1 MQSMMTAKLN
11 LPQSL
16 RRLYGFL
23 RFIVQRMLALNMTQ
37 VASSLTFT
45 TLLAIIPLLTVT
57 LIVISAFP
65 VFAEFNSRFKSVL
78 ISTLVPSF
86 ADKINVYLDQ
96 FVSNVGNLTAF
107 GLIALCVTALLLL
120 RTIAEAFN
128 AIWRVR
134 TPRSLPQQ
142 LLVYWTV
149 LTLGPLLLGAGL
161 SVWRLFYSSFGTRD
175 DWPFVARLLETCSSL
190 VFTTMILWLL
200 YRVVPNRS
208 VPARHA
214 LVGALSAAVVIEL
227 GRYSFAYYVG
237 SLASYQLLYG
247 AFASLPVFLLWL
259 YCLWLVVL
267 GGAIL
272 TSSLSY
278 WRGEAWLRPDD
289 ARRNFQDTIEILL
302 LLYQGQKDG
311 RAVNLYQMRQRIRA
325 GFDQLGMLL
334 ETLVKHAYVQQGR
347 DGWVLKRSADHIMLS
362 DVLRLYISDQ
372 ATDQANRIEETVN
385 AFLQPI
391 FSSLDISL
399 QTFAEQT
406 ALADISLPATPEP
419 DPELPPESE
428 G

>member
-1 MQSMMTAKLN
+1 MMPAKLTF
-11 LPQSL
+11 PQTV
-16 RRLYGFL
+16 RRLYGFI
-23 RFIVQRMLALNMTQ
+23 RFIVQRALALNMTQ

-45 TLLAIIPLLTVT
+45 TLLAIIPLFTVT
-57 LIVISAFP
+57 LMVISAFP
-65 VFAEFNSRFKSVL
+65 VFADFNNRFKSVL
-78 ISTLVPSF
+78 LSTLVPSY
-86 ADKINVYLDQ
+86 ADKISVYLEQ
-96 FVSNVGNLTAF
+96 FVHNVGNLTAF
-107 GLIALCVTALLLL
+107 GLIALGVTALLLL
-120 RTIAEAFN
+120 RTIEEAFN

-149 LTLGPLLLGAGL
+149 LTLGPLLLGGGL
-161 SVWRLFYSSFGTRD
+161 SVWRLFYASFGTRA
-175 DWPFVARLLETCSSL
+175 DWPFVARLLETFSSL
-190 VFTTMILWLL
+190 GFTAMILWLL

-214 LVGALSAAVVIEL
+214 LVGALSTAVVIEI
-227 GRYSFAYYVG
+227 GRYSFAYYVD
-237 SLASYQLLYG
+237 SMASYQLLYG

-289 ARRNFQDTIEILL
+289 ARRNFQDTIELL
-302 LLYQGQKDG
+302 LLLHKGQQEG

-334 ETLVKHAYVQQGR
+334 EMLAKHAYVQQGR
-347 DGWVLKRSADHIMLS
+347 DGWVLKRGADHIQLS
-362 DVLRLYISDQ
+362 DVLRLFISDR
-372 ATDQANRIEETVN
+372 ADDQLNQIEAAIN

-391 FSSLDISL
+391 FASLDISL
-399 QTFAEQT
+399 QAFAEQT
-406 ALADISLPATPEP
+406 ALTEISLPATPEP
-419 DPELPPESE
+419 DPELPPEDAE
-428 G
+428 